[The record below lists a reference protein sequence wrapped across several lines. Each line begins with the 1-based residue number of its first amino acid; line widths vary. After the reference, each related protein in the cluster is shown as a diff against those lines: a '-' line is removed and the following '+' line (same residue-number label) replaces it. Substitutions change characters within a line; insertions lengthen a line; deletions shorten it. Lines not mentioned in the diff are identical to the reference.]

1 MGSTII
7 EGVRISDSATLDA
20 LEIEAENV
28 KLNDFTGIS
37 SFLIMIFSYWYFIFI
52 LFLKFKARALGCKV
66 RRS

>member
-7 EGVRISDSATLDA
+7 EGFRISDSATLDA

-28 KLNDFTGIS
+28 KLNDFAGIS

-52 LFLKFKARALGCKV
+52 LFF
-66 RRS
+66 